1 MAKEKTI
8 VNGYTIPGGYS
19 GVAVRRA
26 CETVLANPGITQK
39 QLLAEAVMCSGLAA
53 STAGWIVSPGN
64 PWNGK
69 SPATRLWDRRVV
81 PGHVFRCYPT
91 RQWVPRIRSSRSSSG
106 SPRPPARRIVLQ
118 PSGISLR
125 SVLVIT
131 SSTRAWCWA
140 SPLEKTRSSI
150 PRWGMLLQPGRTQSS
165 TGSVSGS
172 LSWKPAAATRFIAE
186 AWSGSTVR
194 SNGLLCN
201 TTSAVV

>member
-8 VNGYTIPGGYS
+8 VNGYTVPGGYS

-81 PGHVFRCYPT
+81 PGHVFRCYPNEFT
-91 RQWVPRIRSSRSSSG
+91 DKAMG
-106 SPRPPARRIVLQ
+106 SQDSILEELLRFTSTACKKNRPPAVGDLVEVRPGDYLLNKSMVLGFTLGEDKVLY
-118 PSGISLR
+118 PTVEDALATRKNSIKHWERVGVSL
-125 SVLVIT
+125 VE
-131 SSTRAWCWA
+131 A
-140 SPLEKTRSSI
+140 
-150 PRWGMLLQPGRTQSS
+150 G
-165 TGSVSGS
+165 GSNKIHSGS
-172 LSWKPAAATRFIAE
+172 LVWEYRP
-186 AWSGSTVR
+186 V
-194 SNGLLCN
+194 
-201 TTSAVV
+201 

>member
-8 VNGYTIPGGYS
+8 VNGYTVPGGYS

-81 PGHVFRCYPT
+81 PGHVFRCYPNEFT
-91 RQWVPRIRSSRSSSG
+91 DKAMG
-106 SPRPPARRIVLQ
+106 SQDAILEELLRFTSAACKKNRPPAVGDLVEVRPGDYLLNKSMVLGFTLGEDKVLY
-118 PSGISLR
+118 PTVEDALATRKNSIKHWERVWVSL
-125 SVLVIT
+125 VE
-131 SSTRAWCWA
+131 A
-140 SPLEKTRSSI
+140 
-150 PRWGMLLQPGRTQSS
+150 G
-165 TGSVSGS
+165 GSNKIHSGS
-172 LSWKPAAATRFIAE
+172 LVWEYRP
-186 AWSGSTVR
+186 V
-194 SNGLLCN
+194 
-201 TTSAVV
+201 

>member
-81 PGHVFRCYPT
+81 PGHVFRCYPNEFT
-91 RQWVPRIRSSRSSSG
+91 DKAMG
-106 SPRPPARRIVLQ
+106 SQDAILEELLRFTSAACKKNRPPAVGDLVEVRPGDYLLNKSMVLGFTLGEDKVLY
-118 PSGISLR
+118 PTVGDALATRKNSIKHWERVWVSL
-125 SVLVIT
+125 VE
-131 SSTRAWCWA
+131 A
-140 SPLEKTRSSI
+140 
-150 PRWGMLLQPGRTQSS
+150 G
-165 TGSVSGS
+165 GSNKIHSGS
-172 LSWKPAAATRFIAE
+172 L
-186 AWSGSTVR
+186 AWEYRPV
-194 SNGLLCN
+194 
-201 TTSAVV
+201 

>member
-8 VNGYTIPGGYS
+8 VNGYTVPGGYS

-81 PGHVFRCYPT
+81 PGHVFRCYPNEFT
-91 RQWVPRIRSSRSSSG
+91 DKAMG
-106 SPRPPARRIVLQ
+106 SQDSILEELLRFTSAACKKNRPPAVGDLVEVRPGDYLLNKSMVLGFTLGEDKVLY
-118 PSGISLR
+118 PTVEDALATRKNSIKHWERVWVSL
-125 SVLVIT
+125 VE
-131 SSTRAWCWA
+131 A
-140 SPLEKTRSSI
+140 
-150 PRWGMLLQPGRTQSS
+150 G
-165 TGSVSGS
+165 GSNKIHSGS
-172 LSWKPAAATRFIAE
+172 LVWEYRP
-186 AWSGSTVR
+186 V
-194 SNGLLCN
+194 
-201 TTSAVV
+201 

>member
-8 VNGYTIPGGYS
+8 VNGYTVPGGYG

-81 PGHVFRCYPT
+81 PGHVFRCYPNEFT
-91 RQWVPRIRSSRSSSG
+91 DKAMG
-106 SPRPPARRIVLQ
+106 SQDSILEELLRFTSAACKKNRPPAVGDLVEVRPGDYLLNKSMVLGFTLGEDKVLY
-118 PSGISLR
+118 PTVGDALATRKNSIKHWERVWVSL
-125 SVLVIT
+125 VE
-131 SSTRAWCWA
+131 A
-140 SPLEKTRSSI
+140 
-150 PRWGMLLQPGRTQSS
+150 G
-165 TGSVSGS
+165 GSNKIHSGS
-172 LSWKPAAATRFIAE
+172 LVWEYRP
-186 AWSGSTVR
+186 V
-194 SNGLLCN
+194 
-201 TTSAVV
+201 